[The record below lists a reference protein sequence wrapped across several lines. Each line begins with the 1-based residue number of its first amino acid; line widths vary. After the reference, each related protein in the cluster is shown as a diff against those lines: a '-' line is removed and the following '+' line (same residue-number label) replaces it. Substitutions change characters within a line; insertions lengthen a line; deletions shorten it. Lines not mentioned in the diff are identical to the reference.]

1 MSEYGKVGLVLSGG
15 GAKGAYQ
22 VGVLNALV
30 EFNIPVHV
38 IAGASIG
45 SLNGAVLACAPSLSE
60 GAKRLEAIWRE
71 LGDDSPLKQQVPSY
85 FRFLYAA
92 GLRESAVLGLFHA
105 IVSIAQYLGIPL
117 PDKVHDFLHGGLMSD
132 KPLKELLD
140 KYIDDVSL
148 AQGLPLYVSVFRS
161 VGGVLDIL
169 RVLTAELRFWESRDS
184 EFIHVQ
190 SKPPLERKEFLL
202 ASAAIPIA
210 FAPRQI
216 NGTIYSDGGQGGW
229 TKAQG
234 NTPIKPLLDQG
245 CDLVIV
251 THLSDGSLWSRH
263 DFPDT
268 MIIEIRPRS
277 NIARNTGAFGGFK
290 DLLGFDAPQIESWI
304 TQGYQDAK
312 YCIGQIVQASQSRQH
327 LKQSEKLLFAS
338 EMNNTQAD
346 AILNDAMARLL

>member
-60 GAKRLEAIWRE
+60 GAKRLDEIWRE
-71 LGDDSPLKQQVPSY
+71 LGNDSPLKQQVPSY
-85 FRFLYAA
+85 FRFLYMA

-105 IVSIAQYLGIPL
+105 IVSTAQHLGVSL
-117 PDKVHDFLHGGLMSD
+117 PDKVHDCLHGGMMSD
-132 KPLKELLD
+132 KPLQALLD
-140 KYIDDVSL
+140 RYIDDAALS
-148 AQGLPLYVSVFRS
+148 QGLPLYVSVFRS
-161 VGGVLDIL
+161 MGGVLDIL
-169 RVLTAELRFWESRDS
+169 RVLMAELRFWESRDS
-184 EFIHVQ
+184 EFIHLQ
-190 SKPPLERKEFLL
+190 SKPIAEQREFLL

-216 NGTIYSDGGQGGW
+216 NGSIYSDGGQGGW

-251 THLSDGSLWSRH
+251 THLSDGSLWSCH
-263 DFPDT
+263 DFPET
-268 MIIEIRPRS
+268 TIIEIRPQS
-277 NIARNTGAFGGFK
+277 SIARNTGIAGGFK
-290 DLLGFDAPQIESWI
+290 DLLGFDAGQIDSWI
-304 TQGYQDAK
+304 TQGYRDTK
-312 YCIGQIVQASQSRQH
+312 HCIEQIIQASKARQH
-327 LKQSEKLLFAS
+327 LRQSEKTLAAS
-338 EMNNTQAD
+338 ELNNIHAD
-346 AILNDAMARLL
+346 AALNDAMSRLV